1 MKITLNIDDELLR
14 QARLRAAKEGVAL
27 SRMVENALRRHLG
40 KRYKLLW
47 RTEQGRLLASGSLAD
62 RTKLFDLMDGQ
73 S

>member
-47 RTEQGRLLASGSLAD
+47 RTEQGQLLASGSLAD